1 MNHFE
6 FLKSGKRLCRCSDLV
21 LTLKPWSYP
30 VKGYSGFSNERVMV
44 QTMFGGFSPSVIGYN
59 QGHALV
65 CSQCNKTFLS
75 ESGAHSK
82 RVLLSQAKE
91 LHLDVQGGGI

>member
-1 MNHFE
+1 MNRFE
-6 FLKSGKRLCRCSDLV
+6 FLKSGKRFCRCSNLV
-21 LTLKPWSYP
+21 LTLRPWSYP
-30 VKGYSGFSNERVMV
+30 VKDYLGLSNERVMV
-44 QTMFGGFSPSVIGYN
+44 QIMFGGFSPPVIGYN

-65 CSQCNKTFLS
+65 CPQCNKTYLS
-75 ESGAHSK
+75 KRGAHSK